1 VAQQCNHTW
10 AIGTKQLQSGKTPK
24 TERKGERKENREKLE
39 DRHRDRQGVVPVVA
53 VEEDD
58 LSVEALDRLGSVT
71 RAVPTPTPYDSSR
84 LHDWSVLTPPIHSI
98 LYTQTNG
105 R

>member
-1 VAQQCNHTW
+1 
-10 AIGTKQLQSGKTPK
+10 
-24 TERKGERKENREKLE
+24 LE